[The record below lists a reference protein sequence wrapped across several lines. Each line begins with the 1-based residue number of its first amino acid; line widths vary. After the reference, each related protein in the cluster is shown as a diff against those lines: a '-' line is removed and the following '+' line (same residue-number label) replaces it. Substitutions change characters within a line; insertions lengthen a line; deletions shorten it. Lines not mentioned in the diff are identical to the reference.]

1 MANEFFRAYGPDV
14 AITLT
19 PGAQGRMEVY
29 VEGEKVFDKLEEG
42 IYPDL
47 SRVRQMKKV
56 IQSKLEAV
64 LTPAD

>member
-1 MANEFFRAYGPDV
+1 MANEFFRAYGPDMGL
-14 AITLT
+14 TLT

-47 SRVRQMKKV
+47 ARVRQMKKV
-56 IQSKLEAV
+56 IQSKLDAV

>member
-1 MANEFFRAYGPDV
+1 MANEFFRAYGPDMGL
-14 AITLT
+14 TLT

-56 IQSKLEAV
+56 IQSKLDAV